1 MTQTKLLGSS
11 LEAEP
16 FDEFCLHQDSEL
28 SENLLETR

>member
-16 FDEFCLHQDSEL
+16 FDEVQFTSGFGALQKSFG
-28 SENLLETR
+28 N

>member
-16 FDEFCLHQDSEL
+16 FDELQFTSGFGALQKSFG
-28 SENLLETR
+28 N